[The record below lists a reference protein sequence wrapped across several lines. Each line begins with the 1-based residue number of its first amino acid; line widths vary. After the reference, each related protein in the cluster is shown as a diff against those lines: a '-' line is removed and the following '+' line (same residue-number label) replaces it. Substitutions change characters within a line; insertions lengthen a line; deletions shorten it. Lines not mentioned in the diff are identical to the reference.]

1 MSVKENMQLMASYNQ
16 WMNQAI
22 YKAVAE
28 LSHDDLVED
37 KGAFFGS
44 VLGTLNH
51 NLAADVIW
59 LKRFADHFTELSSLD
74 FVRTLERPAMLN
86 TQLFDDLPLLQSQRF
101 KLDQLI
107 IAMINEVTGEMLSSA
122 LMYKN
127 MKGIEYS
134 QRFGFTLQHFFNH
147 QTHHRGQITTLLF
160 QMGIDVGATDLI
172 TSIPR
177 MELL

>member
-1 MSVKENMQLMASYNQ
+1 MSVKENLQLMASYNQ
-16 WMNQAI
+16 WMNHSV

-28 LSHDDLVED
+28 LSDADLIED

-51 NLAADVIW
+51 NLAADIIW
-59 LKRFADHFTELSSLD
+59 LKRFADHFSELSSLD
-74 FVRTLERPAMLN
+74 FVRTLERPATLN
-86 TQLFDDLPLLQSQRF
+86 TQLFDDLLLLQSQRF
-101 KLDQLI
+101 RLDQLI
-107 IAMINEVTGEMLSSA
+107 IDMMNEITDEMLSSA

-127 MKGIEYS
+127 MKGIEHS

-147 QTHHRGQITTLLF
+147 QTHHRGQITTLLS

-172 TSIPR
+172 ITIPP
-177 MELL
+177 M

>member
-22 YKAVAE
+22 YKAAGE
-28 LSHDDLVED
+28 LSNADLLED

-51 NLAADVIW
+51 NLAADIIW

-74 FVRTLERPAMLN
+74 LVRTLERPAALN
-86 TQLFDDLPLLQSQRF
+86 TQLFDDLLLLQSKRF
-101 KLDQLI
+101 ELDTLI
-107 IAMINEVTGEMLSSA
+107 IAMMDEVTDEMLASA
-122 LMYKN
+122 LVYKN
-127 MKGIEYS
+127 MKGIDHS

-147 QTHHRGQITTLLF
+147 QTHHRGQITTLLS
-160 QMGIDVGATDLI
+160 QLGIDVGITDLI
-172 TSIPR
+172 TTIPR
-177 MELL
+177 M

>member
-22 YKAVAE
+22 YKAVGE
-28 LSHDDLVED
+28 LSRADLVAD

-51 NLAADVIW
+51 NLVADIIW

-74 FVRTLERPAMLN
+74 LVRTLERPAALN
-86 TQLFDDLPLLQSQRF
+86 TQLFDDLLLLQSKRF
-101 KLDQLI
+101 ELDKLI
-107 IAMINEVTGEMLSSA
+107 IAMMDEVTDEILASA
-122 LMYKN
+122 LVYKN
-127 MKGIEYS
+127 MKGIDHS

-160 QMGIDVGATDLI
+160 QMGIDVGTTDLI
-172 TSIPR
+172 TTIPR
-177 MELL
+177 M

>member
-1 MSVKENMQLMASYNQ
+1 MSVKENLQLMASYNQ
-16 WMNQAI
+16 WMNLSV

-28 LSHDDLVED
+28 LSDADLIED

-51 NLAADVIW
+51 NLAADIIW
-59 LKRFADHFTELSSLD
+59 LKRFADHFSELSSLD
-74 FVRTLERPAMLN
+74 FVRTLERPATLN
-86 TQLFDDLPLLQSQRF
+86 TQLFDDLLLLQSQRF
-101 KLDQLI
+101 RLDQLI
-107 IAMINEVTGEMLSSA
+107 IDMMNEITDEMLSSA

-127 MKGIEYS
+127 MKGIEHS

-147 QTHHRGQITTLLF
+147 QTHHRGQITTLLS

-172 TSIPR
+172 ITIPP
-177 MELL
+177 M

>member
-1 MSVKENMQLMASYNQ
+1 MSVKENLQLMASYNQ
-16 WMNQAI
+16 WMNLSV

-28 LSHDDLVED
+28 LSDADLIED

-51 NLAADVIW
+51 NLAADIIW
-59 LKRFADHFTELSSLD
+59 LKRFADHFSELSSLD
-74 FVRTLERPAMLN
+74 FVRTLERPATLN
-86 TQLFDDLPLLQSQRF
+86 TQLFDDLLLQQSQRF
-101 KLDQLI
+101 RLDQLI
-107 IAMINEVTGEMLSSA
+107 IDMMNEITDEMLSSA

-127 MKGIEYS
+127 MKGIEHS

-147 QTHHRGQITTLLF
+147 QTHHRGQITTLLS

-172 TSIPR
+172 ITIPP
-177 MELL
+177 M